1 MRGRRP
7 MRLDDEARVIA
18 ALALINA
25 HVGKPCPT
33 RREISEG
40 TLVPRRHLWSFLNRL
55 RARGL
60 IEIEEEGAR
69 PPVRLRMRVAGG
81 PWTEW
86 THRVRVQE
94 AMAARRAAAGA
105 TTTTTTTT
113 NATKE

>member
-1 MRGRRP
+1 MRRGRRP

-60 IEIEEEGAR
+60 IEIEGKGAG
-69 PPVRLRMRVAGG
+69 PAVRLRMRVAGG
-81 PWTEW
+81 PWTDW
-86 THRVRVQE
+86 THRVPVQ
-94 AMAARRAAAGA
+94 AAVAARRTAD
-105 TTTTTTTT
+105 TTTT
-113 NATKE
+113 ATKE